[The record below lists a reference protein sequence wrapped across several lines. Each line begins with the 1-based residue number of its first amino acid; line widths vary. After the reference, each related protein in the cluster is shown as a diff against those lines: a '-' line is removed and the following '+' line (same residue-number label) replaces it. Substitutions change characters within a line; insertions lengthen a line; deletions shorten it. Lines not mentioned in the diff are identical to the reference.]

1 MPLKTA
7 TEQQRKPRLVAAF
20 RYRIPLL
27 VTAILLLPSGDSYP
41 ICPRCDCS
49 IDREYMRFCDRCGQR
64 LCWDLFD
71 FAKIIRAP
79 RQNEK

>member
-7 TEQQRKPRLVAAF
+7 TKQQRKPRLVATF

-64 LCWDLFD
+64 LGWDLFD

-79 RQNEK
+79 RQNVK